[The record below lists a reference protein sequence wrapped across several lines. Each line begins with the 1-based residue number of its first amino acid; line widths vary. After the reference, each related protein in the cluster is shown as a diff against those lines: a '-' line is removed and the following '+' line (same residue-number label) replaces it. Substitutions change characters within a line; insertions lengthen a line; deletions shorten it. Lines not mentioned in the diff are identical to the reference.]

1 MKLLNEEL
9 YNMKYLFG
17 YKPGKVISEQDNV
30 PTEIRRRMPEI
41 SQKFDEVIDSPDNS
55 PNDFYDEFQYADNII
70 SWTLD
75 ELFRSTND
83 IYYIDNMDDVTDFI
97 KEMYGDSLFDR
108 WYSEA
113 NDDDDYEDDDDD
125 YEDDEEEDVDN

>member
-1 MKLLNEEL
+1 MSLLKEEL
-9 YNMKYLFG
+9 NNIKYLFG

-30 PTEIRRRMPEI
+30 PTEIRRRIPEI
-41 SQKFDEVIDSPDNS
+41 SQKFDEMIDSPDNN
-55 PNDFYDEFQYADNII
+55 PNDFSDEFEYADNII

-83 IYYIDNMDDVTDFI
+83 IYYLDNMDDVTDFI

-125 YEDDEEEDVDN
+125 YEDDEEEDVDK

>member
-1 MKLLNEEL
+1 
-9 YNMKYLFG
+9 
-17 YKPGKVISEQDNV
+17 
-30 PTEIRRRMPEI
+30 
-41 SQKFDEVIDSPDNS
+41 
-55 PNDFYDEFQYADNII
+55 
-70 SWTLD
+70 
-75 ELFRSTND
+75 
-83 IYYIDNMDDVTDFI
+83 MDDVTDFI

>member
-1 MKLLNEEL
+1 VKLLNEEL

-41 SQKFDEVIDSPDNS
+41 SQKFDEMIDSPDNS

-108 WYSEA
+108 WYSEV
-113 NDDDDYEDDDDD
+113 NDDD
-125 YEDDEEEDVDN
+125 EDDEDIDI

>member
-1 MKLLNEEL
+1 VKLLNEEL

-41 SQKFDEVIDSPDNS
+41 SQKFDEMIDSPDNS
-55 PNDFYDEFQYADNII
+55 PNDFYDEFQYTDNII

-108 WYSEA
+108 WYSEV
-113 NDDDDYEDDDDD
+113 NDDD
-125 YEDDEEEDVDN
+125 EDDEDIDI

>member
-41 SQKFDEVIDSPDNS
+41 SQKFDEMIDSPDNS

-113 NDDDDYEDDDDD
+113 NDDDDEDIDI
-125 YEDDEEEDVDN
+125 

>member
-1 MKLLNEEL
+1 MTLLNEEL
-9 YNMKYLFG
+9 YNMKYFFG

-41 SQKFDEVIDSPDNS
+41 SQKFDEMIDSPDNS

-83 IYYIDNMDDVTDFI
+83 IYYMDNMDDVTDFI

-113 NDDDDYEDDDDD
+113 NDDD
-125 YEDDEEEDVDN
+125 EDDEDIDI

>member
-41 SQKFDEVIDSPDNS
+41 SQKFDEMIDSPDNS

-113 NDDDDYEDDDDD
+113 NDDD
-125 YEDDEEEDVDN
+125 EDDEDIDI

>member
-30 PTEIRRRMPEI
+30 PTEIRRRIPEI
-41 SQKFDEVIDSPDNS
+41 SQKFDEMIDSPDNN
-55 PNDFYDEFQYADNII
+55 PNDFSDEFEYADNII

-83 IYYIDNMDDVTDFI
+83 IYYLDNMDDVTDFI

-113 NDDDDYEDDDDD
+113 NDDDDYEDD
-125 YEDDEEEDVDN
+125 EEEDVDN